1 MDLATE
7 GLTRQDILSDESKH
21 QKDRHWYGSNMEE
34 PRCGRFPV
42 GKKNRTVVWADWHL
56 DQSLPAFFVVIS
68 MLQLPNKVHFF
79 SSLTP
84 HLQHCFPTGPEL
96 RYCHWQCCKLFLFPL
111 QNKVVTSKVPKSVCV
126 GPYQPAQVTAVLGS
140 MLAFQ
145 QYYGHVPRTSADT
158 ANLFHW
164 LNGKNIFTAETLC
177 VSALKA
183 I

>member
-7 GLTRQDILSDESKH
+7 GLTRQDRLSDESKH

-56 DQSLPAFFVVIS
+56 DQSLPAFFVAIS
-68 MLQLPNKVHFF
+68 MLQLPHQAHFF

-96 RYCHWQCCKLFLFPL
+96 RYCHWQCCKLFLFPPPT
-111 QNKVVTSKVPKSVCV
+111 QS
-126 GPYQPAQVTAVLGS
+126 
-140 MLAFQ
+140 
-145 QYYGHVPRTSADT
+145 GHVKGVQKFLCGPMPASTGHGCAGEHAGISAILQPCST
-158 ANLFHW
+158 Y
-164 LNGKNIFTAETLC
+164 
-177 VSALKA
+177 
-183 I
+183 